1 MKQPRI
7 TRKTKMEQG
16 IAPTPKPNE
25 VSKVFNKLNQ
35 FIYTPKQEDFSNTI
49 HGNIIT
55 FVNGTAGCGKTS
67 VTLKTFLEYYLKD
80 NSLNLIIIRTPA
92 EVGCDKIGF
101 LPDGIDAKLEPH
113 FASTRKIL
121 EDFIGKGKLEADLG
135 KRIHFTI
142 PNMQLGATWDNS
154 LVLIDEAQLLQPI
167 IMKLLLERIGEN
179 TKVVVSGSSSQIY
192 TSDHNTRSG
201 MNDAIGKFFN
211 KEKEPLFDNIEY
223 FEFTSE
229 DTMRSDI
236 VKSVLKAYGE

>member
-1 MKQPRI
+1 
-7 TRKTKMEQG
+7 
-16 IAPTPKPNE
+16 
-25 VSKVFNKLNQ
+25 
-35 FIYTPKQEDFSNTI
+35 
-49 HGNIIT
+49 
-55 FVNGTAGCGKTS
+55 
-67 VTLKTFLEYYLKD
+67 
-80 NSLNLIIIRTPA
+80 
-92 EVGCDKIGF
+92 
-101 LPDGIDAKLEPH
+101 
-113 FASTRKIL
+113 
-121 EDFIGKGKLEADLG
+121 
-135 KRIHFTI
+135 
-142 PNMQLGATWDNS
+142 MQLGATWDNS